1 VGRGS
6 LGRLLESVL
15 WEEIKD
21 EIEPE
26 VYVTLQFLVEL
37 IFEAMRD
44 EIKIQPIV
52 NKEEIVNYGS
62 VKGEDEIGEMKR
74 SP

>member
-1 VGRGS
+1 
-6 LGRLLESVL
+6 
-15 WEEIKD
+15 
-21 EIEPE
+21 
-26 VYVTLQFLVEL
+26 
-37 IFEAMRD
+37 MRD